1 MALDVSFLIMG
12 FTLGGILGIGT
23 IISALLIGPFI
34 QFCLPYG
41 EKFVNVIVKNQT
53 EDENENEE
61 SVSLRA

>member
-12 FTLGGILGIGT
+12 FALGGILGIGT

-41 EKFVNVIVKNQT
+41 EKFVNAIDKNQD
-53 EDENENEE
+53 EDEDEE
-61 SVSLRA
+61 SVSLSA